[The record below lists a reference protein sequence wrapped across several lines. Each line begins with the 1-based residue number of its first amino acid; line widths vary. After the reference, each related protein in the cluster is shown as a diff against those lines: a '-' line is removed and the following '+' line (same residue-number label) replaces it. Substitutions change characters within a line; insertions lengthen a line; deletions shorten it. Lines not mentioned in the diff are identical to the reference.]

1 MYVDYDFYST
11 TYSGIISNNEF
22 TKLEIQASS
31 IVDFYTFN
39 RIDKTDV
46 SEKVKFA
53 VCELVDYLKE
63 LKAAGGKEIASES
76 VGSHSV
82 SYVTNNTSSEDKKYS
97 IVKKYLGHTGLMYRG
112 V

>member
-11 TYSGIISNNEF
+11 TYGGSVSSTEF
-22 TKLEIQASS
+22 TKLEIQSSS
-31 IVDFYTFN
+31 IVDFYTLN

-46 SEKVKFA
+46 SDKIKLA

-63 LKAAGGKEIASES
+63 LEAIGGKEIASES